1 MILQN
6 ARRRLD
12 NAKAAKGTLGGQG
25 DDRRTKLAEV
35 KKRTNCAVCGKVG
48 HWHTD
53 PECPDCEKT
62 MKEKAAKGKGR
73 GRPRVPAGA
82 KGKGASRAHEANT
95 VSALSSGAPVCTAG
109 VAFLGTGAA
118 GPPSAPLA
126 WSWPQAR
133 EPRDHVAV
141 MAVQHFSVVTGD
153 TDSEGSEGYA
163 SDSGSSLQARQVL
176 HTIQEGWSDADLVV
190 LDTACARSVAGKE
203 WLTRHDQ
210 SLRDRFGF
218 GCTVSAENEVFRFGN
233 GQPQTSI
240 QSSAGGSLRTSWARR
255 SNLGLVPYRV
265 RFRHLCHS
273 VCKHPWRHL
282 DTATDTVSFRR
293 LGIFDLPCVR
303 TRSGHLGVCISE
315 FPSIGLPPFAASVMD
330 DGTGRHL
337 CQVQRYAP
345 WYQSFISTR
354 SIYQTSVCLIDG
366 APNMAADEAGNC
378 RAGRLSE
385 ASVPRG
391 PGHSLDS
398 NAAAAEASNGGPHHE
413 ADSCGT
419 ESPKGTHADGNL
431 ACLAGS
437 GFRTHGRGP
446 HGDPIKD
453 GSHHRARPFQDV
465 RSPSKSVRSPRGA
478 VRHRCDDDLAAPA
491 PFSCFAGPADT
502 PGHSADAASLVCR
515 RRLTGGPCRARG
527 LSLAPAPLAPLHQGD
542 RRPQGGSRQ
551 AMGEGRGQHLQ
562 GAEGGVHAA
571 PHAGPGG
578 TLHAFG
584 AAPGQDRRN
593 GRRPAYE
600 PGPARKEGVQGEAG
614 EVRPPRASSVRQP
627 AGPAFPD
634 LRAELAGAFGT
645 LPRGQGSR
653 SGRR

>member
-1 MILQN
+1 MPTAVGPAEEVNEHVDRATHLWLNPVTGVYEAVTLLRVDGAVARVLAGEGRRVRVPHRDLIQYDEDYEGAELEEQAGVPEGDHRPSRSGSSRDGLSELGASTRRSQRSLSTSSVALAASAASVRLTRRSWRGGTAPQAPSFSGEGHNLATTLRAYETEVKVWKKLLRPRELVGDMEVVELGDRLGELFDRSRRRAGENLRDYVHRFEVMRLRLSEAGETLSERARVNRLLKGSGLSEREQRELLMSIGGQYDFGKLKVAMALYSSYFSRSSAPPTSFSAGGPRPTPIKGKSFGKGGGGKARPRQEPFRGCRVNEVAGVDEIDAGEAGIDPEDQADEYAEADLDGDFEEELTIDLDDGDEYDEAYACELEDEIHEANMILQN

-25 DDRRTKLAEV
+25 DDRRAKLAEV

-163 SDSGSSLQARQVL
+163 SDSGSSLQVRQVL

-233 GQPQTSI
+233 GQPQTSVERWRVPAGI
-240 QSSAGGSLRTSWARR
+240 LGQAVELRFSALPGS
-255 SNLGLVPYRV
+255 
-265 RFRHLCHS
+265 
-273 VCKHPWRHL
+273 
-282 DTATDTVSFRR
+282 
-293 LGIFDLPCVR
+293 
-303 TRSGHLGVCISE
+303 
-315 FPSIGLPPFAASVMD
+315 FPPLMS
-330 DGTGRHL
+330 
-337 CQVQRYAP
+337 
-345 WYQSFISTR
+345 
-354 SIYQTSVCLIDG
+354 
-366 APNMAADEAGNC
+366 
-378 RAGRLSE
+378 LSM
-385 ASVPRG
+385 
-391 PGHSLDS
+391 
-398 NAAAAEASNGGPHHE
+398 
-413 ADSCGT
+413 
-419 ESPKGTHADGNL
+419 
-431 ACLAGS
+431 
-437 GFRTHGRGP
+437 
-446 HGDPIKD
+446 
-453 GSHHRARPFQDV
+453 Q
-465 RSPSKSVRSPRGA
+465 
-478 VRHRCDDDLAAPA
+478 
-491 PFSCFAGPADT
+491 
-502 PGHSADAASLVCR
+502 ASLE
-515 RRLTGGPCRARG
+515 
-527 LSLAPAPLAPLHQGD
+527 AP
-542 RRPQGGSRQ
+542 
-551 AMGEGRGQHLQ
+551 
-562 GAEGGVHAA
+562 
-571 PHAGPGG
+571 
-578 TLHAFG
+578 
-584 AAPGQDRRN
+584 
-593 GRRPAYE
+593 
-600 PGPARKEGVQGEAG
+600 
-614 EVRPPRASSVRQP
+614 
-627 AGPAFPD
+627 
-634 LRAELAGAFGT
+634 
-645 LPRGQGSR
+645 
-653 SGRR
+653 